1 MGAEEESRKIQN
13 VIDSINREGGEEH
26 KSRSIQN
33 IIGSINREW
42 GEEHEEKRKKI
53 IIDNVL
59 VNPILL
65 ILFVSIV
72 YLSPF
77 FIFMTP
83 SLFSPNKV
91 LDAPWEIVSAIFN
104 APYYFFDLRVS
115 VIMSIASILLSLYV
129 SVGKYA
135 DDSKEIFVTARR
147 AAYRN
152 FAKIVGYIVFS
163 VFVVNFWHGLLAG
176 YFQGGLSVSAPF
188 RALIGSPDWGKK
200 VVPENM
206 DLSRYGEMPL
216 WILIFFAWFTISSA
230 LMLTYNE
237 EDILVRN
244 VSKIRN
250 YNRVSNSGDE
260 SVKFSYYLAE
270 KSFESPENDPFNKG
284 LKNVFTGNSQ
294 RSSSTL
300 SLQYIYSGFK
310 FNLKMGDILWNVS
323 IIRLVYGLLFLVAS
337 TDFIGSIFFGKEYP
351 IGINWIP
358 IAFVLVG
365 EVALLFVNI
374 NYLYREIYT
383 SRKNDMSGRESIYEY
398 FKYNGENAFI
408 APIMRFLMA
417 TPVTLFSA
425 YLMYQVFALE
435 GGWSPQKTEFL
446 VVAVLDIL
454 SVGTIYYLVCKIKRI
469 LRSLVEDGSRKYVK
483 KEFSEFINGS
493 KGEFSKEPNYL
504 LIPYFYYLMLDIEK
518 VYSNYKSKIGNK
530 E

>member
-13 VIDSINREGGEEH
+13 VIGSINREGGEEH
-26 KSRSIQN
+26 KSRSIRN

-65 ILFVSIV
+65 ILLVSII

-83 SLFSPNKV
+83 ALFSPNKV
-91 LDAPWEIVSAIFN
+91 LDAPWEIVSVIFN

-147 AAYRN
+147 AAYRK
-152 FAKIVGYIVFS
+152 FAKIVGYIIFS
-163 VFVVNFWHGLLAG
+163 VFVVNFWHGLLSG
-176 YFQGGLSVSAPF
+176 HFQGGLSVSVPF
-188 RALIGSPDWGKK
+188 RALVESPGWGRN

-230 LMLTYNE
+230 LMLTYSE

-244 VSKIRN
+244 VSKIRK
-250 YNRVSNSGDE
+250 YNQVSNSGDE
-260 SVKFSYYLAE
+260 SISFSYYLAKE
-270 KSFESPENDPFNKG
+270 SFESPEKDPFKKG

-294 RSSSTL
+294 KASSTL
-300 SLQYIYSGFK
+300 SAQYIYSGFK
-310 FNLKMGDILWNVS
+310 FNLKASDILWNVS
-323 IIRLVYGLLFLVAS
+323 IIRLVYVLLFLVVS
-337 TDFIGSIFFGKEYP
+337 TDFIGSIFFGKGYP

-358 IAFVLVG
+358 IVFVLAG
-365 EVALLFVNI
+365 EVALLFTNI
-374 NYLYREIYT
+374 NYLYREIYA
-383 SRKNDMSGRESIYEY
+383 SRKKSMVRRERIYEY
-398 FKYNGENAFI
+398 FIYNGENAFI
-408 APIMRFLMA
+408 ALIMRFLMA
-417 TPVTLFSA
+417 TPVALFSA
-425 YLMYQVFALE
+425 YLIYQVFALG
-435 GGWSPQKTEFL
+435 GGWSPQKAEFL
-446 VVAVLDIL
+446 VVAVLDLL
-454 SVGTIYYLVCKIKRI
+454 SVGVIYYLVCKIKRI

-483 KEFSEFINGS
+483 KEFSEFVNAS

-518 VYSNYKSKIGNK
+518 VYSNYKSKMGNK